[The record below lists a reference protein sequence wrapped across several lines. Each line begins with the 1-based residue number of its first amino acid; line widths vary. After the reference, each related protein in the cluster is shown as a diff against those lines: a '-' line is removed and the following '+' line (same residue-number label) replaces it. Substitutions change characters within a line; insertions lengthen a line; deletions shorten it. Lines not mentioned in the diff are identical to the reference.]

1 MIVFLKSVCL
11 SYDLKGMEYNEGWL
25 NCYIKF
31 IVKILL
37 IIIFLKINW
46 LGNLKFVLKYFKVG

>member
-11 SYDLKGMEYNEGWL
+11 SYDLKGVGLEYNEGWL

-31 IVKILL
+31 SVKKILL
-37 IIIFLKINW
+37 INIFVKIIW
-46 LGNLKFVLKYFKVG
+46 LGNFLFV

>member
-46 LGNLKFVLKYFKVG
+46 LGNFLFM